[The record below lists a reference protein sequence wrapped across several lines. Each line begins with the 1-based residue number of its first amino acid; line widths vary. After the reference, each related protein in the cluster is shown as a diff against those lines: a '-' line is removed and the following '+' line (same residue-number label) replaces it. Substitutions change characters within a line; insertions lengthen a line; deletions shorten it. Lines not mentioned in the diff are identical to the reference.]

1 MSFDL
6 DRVTFRALRA
16 QDLIEVVR
24 LEQEAFPV
32 SPWSYGML
40 ASELGAPGRWYLVAE
55 YTPVDRIGSDSI
67 IGYAGIWFDGE
78 IAQVMTLAVQK
89 SFHHFGVGAKLLRA
103 LIDQARKLKAEA
115 VLLEVAVN
123 NTPAIA
129 LYEKFG
135 FAVLSTRKRYYQP
148 ENLDAYVMR
157 GESED

>member
-6 DRVTFRALRA
+6 DRVLFRALRA
-16 QDLIEVVR
+16 QDLPEVVR

-55 YTPVDRIGSDSI
+55 YTPADRIGAESV

-78 IAQVMTLAVQK
+78 VAQVMTLAVQE
-89 SFHHFGVGAKLLRA
+89 SFHNLGVGAKLLRS
-103 LIDQARKLKAEA
+103 LIEQARKFKATA

-123 NTPAIA
+123 NAPAIA

-148 ENLDAYVMR
+148 ENLDAFVMR
-157 GESED
+157 LEIED